1 MNSMGPKMK
10 LILKNVFLL
19 GSLSITLVLLNACGG
34 MRHYKPPAGYVEN
47 VPDPFSTGQII
58 HLESG
63 NAVSFDQLIE
73 ELGAKDLIFIGEV
86 HNNPEHHLIQ
96 IQILQALSARYGPV
110 TLAMESFSRAHQSVV
125 DQYVKGLTT
134 EAILLDK
141 LNWRKSW
148 GFFYYY
154 YRPFMLL
161 AREKGLKVLAI
172 NADKA
177 IAKKVARSGLKSL
190 DESERSQIAESI
202 DLSNSDHRS
211 YVSEAYSHHA
221 HKNLKNFEYFYQAQ
235 CAREDTMAKNI
246 AEFLKNSRTKMV
258 VLTGNA
264 HIINKYGIPDRTV
277 KRVQSNLATILL
289 YPLAGR
295 EIIEKRSGD
304 YIWLTTVSPGRFVS
318 FAHGHNPGKS
328 INAAKDPEQK

>member
-1 MNSMGPKMK
+1 M
-10 LILKNVFLL
+10 LKNVFLL
-19 GSLSITLVLLNACGG
+19 SALSLTLGLLNACGG
-34 MRHYKPPAGYVEN
+34 VKHYKPPVGYVEN
-47 VPDPFSTGQII
+47 VPDPFSIGQII

-63 NAVSFDQLIE
+63 KAVSFEQLIE
-73 ELGAKDLIFIGEV
+73 QLGSEDLIFIGEV

-96 IQILQALSARYGPV
+96 IQILQALSARYGPI
-110 TLAMESFSRAHQSVV
+110 TLAMESFSRAQQSAV

-141 LNWRKSW
+141 LNWRKNW

-154 YRPFMLL
+154 YRPFLLL

-190 DESERSQIAESI
+190 DDSQRSQIADSI

-211 YVSEAYSHHA
+211 YVNEAYSHHA

-235 CAREDTMAKNI
+235 CVREDTMAENI

-277 KRVQSNLATILL
+277 KRVQSNLATIVL

-295 EIIEKRSGD
+295 EIIRKRFGD
-304 YIWLTTVSPGRFVS
+304 YIWLTTVSPGRFAS
-318 FAHGHNPGKS
+318 FVHGHNPGKS
-328 INAAKDPEQK
+328 INPEKNPKQK